1 MASYRLSMT
10 VHTRSKGH
18 SATAAAAYRAADRIH
33 DERTGETHD
42 YTRKGRV
49 LHAEIV
55 LPTDAPDWAKDRAQ
69 LWNAAERAELRKN
82 SCIARDVV
90 VSLPIELT
98 AEQRKELTLTFA
110 QEVARRH
117 RCAVDVALHRPDR
130 GADDRNFHAH
140 LLCSTRRLGPAGF
153 TEKTR
158 ELDDK
163 RSGEVEYWRD
173 RWERLQNERLKYYG
187 HSARVDHRSLKAQG
201 IDREPAQHHG
211 PAITGILNRG
221 ERSDVMERRQAEAAE
236 RLTSARELG
245 TLEREGRELQSRIID
260 LSGDLAS
267 ALRERD
273 HAQQPKALSLD
284 EQRAKARENWEAY
297 RHGQEQSPSNSGVLT
312 QTKTLD
318 LGNDSAAKD
327 AKEKGQGLIL
337 PDNDLSH

>member
-1 MASYRLSMT
+1 MT

-49 LHAEIV
+49 LHTEIV
-55 LPTDAPDWAKDRAQ
+55 VPDDAPDWAKDRAQ

-90 VSLPIELT
+90 VSLPVELT
-98 AEQRKELTLTFA
+98 SEQRKALALTFA
-110 QEVARRH
+110 VEVARRH
-117 RCAVDVALHRPDR
+117 HCAVDVALHRPER
-130 GADDRNFHAH
+130 GGDERNFHAH

-158 ELDDK
+158 ELDERK
-163 RSGEVEYWRD
+163 SGEVEYWRD

-187 HSARVDHRSLKAQG
+187 HSARVDHRSLNAQG
-201 IDREPAQHHG
+201 IHREPTHHRG
-211 PAITGILNRG
+211 PAISGILARG

-236 RLTSARELG
+236 RLLLAKEMG
-245 TLEREGRELQSRIID
+245 ALEREGRELRSRIID

-273 HAQQPKALSLD
+273 TAQHSRARTLE
-284 EQRAKARENWEAY
+284 EQRAQSRENWQAY
-297 RHGQEQSPSNSGVLT
+297 RQAQQRNPEKSATHPQPH
-312 QTKTLD
+312 TLELSD
-318 LGNDSAAKD
+318 ETRAKD
-327 AKEKGQGLIL
+327 DKEKGPGLIL
-337 PDNDLSH
+337 PDNDLSL

>member
-1 MASYRLSMT
+1 MT

-49 LHAEIV
+49 LHAQIV
-55 LPTDAPDWAKDRAQ
+55 VPDDAPDWAKDREQ

-90 VSLPIELT
+90 VSLPVELT
-98 AEQRKELTLTFA
+98 AEQRKALALTFA
-110 QEVARRH
+110 GEVARRH
-117 RCAVDVALHRPDR
+117 HCAVDVALHRPER
-130 GADDRNFHAH
+130 GGDERNFHAH
-140 LLCSTRRLGPAGF
+140 LLCSTRRLGPTGF

-158 ELDDK
+158 ELDER

-201 IDREPAQHHG
+201 IDREPTHHRG
-211 PAITGILNRG
+211 PAISGILARG
-221 ERSDVMERRQAEAAE
+221 ERSDVMERIQQETAE
-236 RLTSARELG
+236 RLLLAKELG
-245 TLEREGRELQSRIID
+245 ALERQGRELQSRIID
-260 LSGDLAS
+260 LSGDLAK

-273 HAQQPKALSLD
+273 SAQHARALTLE
-284 EQRAKARENWEAY
+284 EQRAQSRENWQAY
-297 RHGQEQSPSNSGVLT
+297 RQAQERSDEKSKTPT
-312 QTKTLD
+312 QNHAPELNLD
-318 LGNDSAAKD
+318 TTAKD
-327 AKEKGQGLIL
+327 NREAGQQRTL
-337 PDNDLSH
+337 PDHHFGP